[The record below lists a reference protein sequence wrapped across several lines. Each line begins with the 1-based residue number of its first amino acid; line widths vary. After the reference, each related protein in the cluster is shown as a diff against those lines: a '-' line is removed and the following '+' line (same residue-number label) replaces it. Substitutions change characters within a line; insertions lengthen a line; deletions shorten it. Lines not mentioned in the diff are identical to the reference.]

1 MQLAEYAATAGA
13 TVRLRYTI
21 RLDEHKAYPPSGP
34 DDAIEVRLGSSG
46 LLPGLERAIEGMR
59 AGETKSVLVPAAL
72 AFGPRLPGRKFRV
85 PHGAAGTRLLRP
97 GDAVLISGS
106 GGAEFPAVVEDVDAS
121 SVLVDANHPLS
132 GRALTFEI
140 HVLDVIPPP
149 RGAGLAD

>member
-1 MQLAEYAATAGA
+1 MQLAECAATAGA

-21 RLDEHKAYPPSGP
+21 RVDEGKAYPPSGP
-34 DDAIEVRLGSSG
+34 EDTIDVRLGSSRV
-46 LLPGLERAIEGMR
+46 LPGLERALEGMR

-72 AFGPRLPGRKFRV
+72 AFGPRRPERKLRV

-97 GDAVLISGS
+97 GDAVLVSGTA
-106 GGAEFPAVVEDVDAS
+106 GAEFPAIVEDVDAS
-121 SVLVDANHPLS
+121 SILVDANHPLS
-132 GRALTFEI
+132 GRDLTFEI